1 MSIAARRRLLVA
13 AGVVVIALLTAGPV
27 LAHEQRSVAGY
38 DMEVGLINEPV
49 YVGDKSGLEFHVEKD
64 GQPVTGLET
73 TLTAQVVF
81 EGQSRDLPLS
91 ARDDAPGWYESVFIP
106 TAAGPYTFHISGTI
120 EGNSIDESFTSS
132 PTGFDEVKEVTSG
145 QFPNQL
151 PPLTD
156 IAAQADKG
164 AAAASQA
171 ALALAVGAAGVLVG
185 LVGIGLAIG
194 ALRRKA

>member
-1 MSIAARRRLLVA
+1 
-13 AGVVVIALLTAGPV
+13 
-27 LAHEQRSVAGY
+27 
-38 DMEVGLINEPV
+38 MEVGLINEPV